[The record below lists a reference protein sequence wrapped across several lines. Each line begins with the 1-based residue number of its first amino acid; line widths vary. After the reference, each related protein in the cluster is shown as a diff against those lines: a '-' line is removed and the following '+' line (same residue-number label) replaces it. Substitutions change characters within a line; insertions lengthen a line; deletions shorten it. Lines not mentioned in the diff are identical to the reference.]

1 MRTEIT
7 TLEIA
12 EYYKIS
18 HADILRRVRSLIA
31 SDIEYPHMFTEI
43 VYKNTRGRTYSRG
56 RTYPAFKMGVEGFS
70 VLSEYRSFQGV
81 KKAIILSEF
90 GEQVVVV
97 GKKRTRHEDAFF
109 QMLCEFLP
117 HLRVVRQFPIAG
129 YRVDFYIEK
138 AGLFIEFDEEQ
149 HFSKKAQDED
159 YLRWTEI
166 NDHIGRRDGKSV
178 PLIRVNKGCEIYGL
192 SLIMS
197 FLALNSPDGADA
209 AKIAVVNDASKGADL
224 INSTS
229 YL

>member
-12 EYYKIS
+12 ECYEIP
-18 HADILRRVRSLIA
+18 HADILKRVRLLVA

-43 VYKNTRGRTYSRG
+43 GYRSSRG
-56 RTYPAFKMGVEGFS
+56 KTYPAFKMGVEGFS

-109 QMLCEFLP
+109 HMLCEFLP
-117 HLRVVRQFPIAG
+117 HLRVVRQFPVAG
-129 YRVDFYIEK
+129 YRVDFYVEK
-138 AGLFIEFDEEQ
+138 AGLCVEFDEEQ
-149 HFSKKAQDED
+149 HFSRKAQDED

-166 NDHIGRRDGKSV
+166 NDHIGKRDGKSV

-197 FLALNSPDGADA
+197 YLALNSPDGADA
-209 AKIAVVNDASKGADL
+209 TKIAVTNDASKGANL

>member
-12 EYYKIS
+12 AYYGMQHKTV
-18 HADILRRVRSLIA
+18 LERVRSLIA

-43 VYKNTRGRTYSRG
+43 EYKNSRG
-56 RTYPAFKMGVEGFS
+56 RTYTAFKMGVEGFS

-109 QMLCEFLP
+109 HMLCEFLP

-149 HFSKKAQDED
+149 HFSKRAQDED

-166 NDHIGRRDGKSV
+166 NDHIGKRDGKSV

-209 AKIAVVNDASKGADL
+209 TKIAVTNDASKGREFDQ
-224 INSTS
+224 
-229 YL
+229 